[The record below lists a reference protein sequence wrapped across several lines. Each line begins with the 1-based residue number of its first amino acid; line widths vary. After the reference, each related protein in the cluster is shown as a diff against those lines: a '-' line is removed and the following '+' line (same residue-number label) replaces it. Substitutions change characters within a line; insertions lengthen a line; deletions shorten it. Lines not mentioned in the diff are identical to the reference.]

1 MCSRNVQIN
10 QNTTVIVYLFLC
22 CVCSVV
28 MSNFKCC
35 GETSLLQLL
44 IKLPVWCRAQQHS
57 VIVYIHPSIHPFTV
71 SHKKN
76 SVNIWG
82 EIEQSLI
89 QSQKH
94 NSLLL
99 YTNDL
104 INILNCAKIN
114 QDSSVVRS
122 SAPMLPSVCNFTFF
136 GQRSEFLEEFTSKI
150 NTVYTV
156 HIKYYNCKDARQES
170 VRLKNLL

>member
-1 MCSRNVQIN
+1 MN

-22 CVCSVV
+22 CVCSMV

-57 VIVYIHPSIHPFTV
+57 VIVYS
-71 SHKKN
+71 
-76 SVNIWG
+76 
-82 EIEQSLI
+82 QSLKKFCQYLGGKSNI
-89 QSQKH
+89 ESQKH

-136 GQRSEFLEEFTSKI
+136 GQRLEFLEEFTSKT

-170 VRLKNLL
+170 VR